1 MIKWETMLKEAI
13 VKCIEDGEYRED
25 FSDKNGQYILL
36 SSSAQKYI
44 ANLRD
49 KVVLLNNAID
59 TNIYEFDEDDDGKW

>member
-1 MIKWETMLKEAI
+1 MINWKAILKEA
-13 VKCIEDGEYRED
+13 VVTAIENDEYFED

-36 SSSAQKYI
+36 SPSAQKYI

>member
-1 MIKWETMLKEAI
+1 MINWKEILREAVATAI
-13 VKCIEDGEYRED
+13 ENDEYSED

-36 SSSAQKYI
+36 SPSAQKYI